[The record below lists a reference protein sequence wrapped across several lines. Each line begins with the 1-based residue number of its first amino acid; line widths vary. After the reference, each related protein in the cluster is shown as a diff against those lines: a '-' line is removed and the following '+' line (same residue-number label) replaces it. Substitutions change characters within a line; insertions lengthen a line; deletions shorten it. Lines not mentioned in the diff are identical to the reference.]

1 MTSIAPLWYCVAIA
15 AADAANEVG
24 GIQLGCEL
32 CLFMMGHACSGTKVA
47 VEALDFVPFELYDAG
62 NNDAMSVTAML
73 GMRSSA
79 IPEPK
84 VRC

>member
-1 MTSIAPLWYCVAIA
+1 
-15 AADAANEVG
+15 
-24 GIQLGCEL
+24 
-32 CLFMMGHACSGTKVA
+32 
-47 VEALDFVPFELYDAG
+47 VPFELYDAG

-79 IPEPK
+79 MPEPK